1 MQKSLIIL
9 FFLQQSTTEI
19 NTKNAVLDLPPTADY
34 SMATFVLK
42 HQPSSR
48 KNMAGKDYYQTL
60 EVPRTASQD
69 EIKKAF
75 RKLAMKY
82 HPDHNKDDKSS
93 EARFKEIN
101 EAYAVLGNPEK
112 RKQYDTF
119 GADHFGKRYTQ
130 EDIFRDFDFSSIFNE
145 FGFGGGGQN
154 IFGQMF
160 GGRSYGRARRSP
172 FGYDGYQT
180 RSAQS
185 KGQDL
190 VYELAVTLEE
200 ASTTTNK
207 VISYQD
213 GDSQQNI
220 SVKIPAG
227 ISTGKK
233 LRLPGKGRPGL
244 NGGPRG
250 DLFVQIKVLDHP
262 LFKREGDD
270 LVSTREIRFSE
281 ALAGTEIEVPTIDK
295 KTLRLKIPAGTQC
308 NARFRLRGYGMPNM
322 TGSARGDAYVQV
334 VVAVPQK
341 PSKKQKALLKEL
353 EEAGL

>member
-1 MQKSLIIL
+1 
-9 FFLQQSTTEI
+9 
-19 NTKNAVLDLPPTADY
+19 
-34 SMATFVLK
+34 
-42 HQPSSR
+42 
-48 KNMAGKDYYQTL
+48 MAGKDYYQIL
-60 EVPRTASQD
+60 EVPRSASQE

-75 RKLAMKY
+75 RRLAMKY
-82 HPDHNKDDKSS
+82 HPDRNKDDRTA

-101 EAYAVLGNPEK
+101 EAYAVLSNPEK

-130 EDIFRDFDFSSIFNE
+130 EDIFRDFDFSSIFRE
-145 FGFGGGGQN
+145 FGFGGGAQN

-160 GGRSYGRARRSP
+160 GDRPYARTRRSP
-172 FGYDGYQT
+172 FGFDTYQS
-180 RSAQS
+180 RSVPT

-200 ASTTTNK
+200 AATGTSK

-213 GDSQQNI
+213 GGSQQNI

-233 LRLPGKGRPGL
+233 LRVLGKGRPGL

-270 LVSTREIRFSE
+270 LVLTREIRFSE
-281 ALAGTEIEVPTIDK
+281 ALAGTEIEVPTIDN

-308 NARFRLRGYGMPNM
+308 NARFRLKGYGMPRM
-322 TGSARGDAYVQV
+322 GGAGRGDGHVQAV
-334 VVAVPQK
+334 VVVPEK
-341 PSKKQKALLKEL
+341 LNKKQKALLKDM

>member
-1 MQKSLIIL
+1 MS
-9 FFLQQSTTEI
+9 
-19 NTKNAVLDLPPTADY
+19 
-34 SMATFVLK
+34 
-42 HQPSSR
+42 
-48 KNMAGKDYYQTL
+48 GKDYYQIL
-60 EVPRTASQD
+60 GVSRTASQE

-75 RKLAMKY
+75 RRLAMKY
-82 HPDHNKDDKSS
+82 HPDRNKDDKSS

-130 EDIFRDFDFSSIFNE
+130 EDIFRDFDFSSIFRE

-160 GGRSYGRARRSP
+160 GGRSYGKTRRSS
-172 FGYDGYQT
+172 FGFDGYQT
-180 RSAQS
+180 RSVPT

-200 ASTTTNK
+200 AATTTSK

-233 LRLPGKGRPGL
+233 LRIPGKGRPGL
-244 NGGPRG
+244 DGGPRG

-270 LVSTREIRFSE
+270 LILTREIRFSE
-281 ALAGTEIEVPTIDK
+281 ALAGTEIEVPAIDK

-308 NARFRLRGYGMPNM
+308 NARFRLKGYGMPCMGGN
-322 TGSARGDAYVQV
+322 GRGDAYVQV
-334 VVAVPQK
+334 VVAVPEK
-341 PSKKQKALLKEL
+341 LSKKQKALLKDM
-353 EEAGL
+353 EESGL